1 MSENYSFSFLFNNL
15 PEGLVIQDENGQIL
29 EANVHAE
36 NLLGLT
42 VDQMAGRTS
51 VDPRWRAVK
60 SDGSDFP
67 GEEHP
72 AMITLKTG
80 KPIQNCIMGVYHPK
94 NENWVWIN
102 INTFP
107 EFLQEN
113 ESPKRVYSLFTDITE
128 KREAEEKILTTN
140 KQLHEKSQLLES
152 LLNSQSNY
160 FVRIDLKG
168 NYIFAN
174 SNYQEK
180 FQFLYTNGQFIGQ
193 PVLNSVMEYDHSK
206 LYDTVNGCL
215 KNPGKIFQITLDK
228 PKSETEIGTSFWE
241 FVAIS
246 NKEGKVEGIQCIG
259 IDITEFKNSQRE
271 LQEAEEKYQSL
282 VDSADVL
289 TVLIDQA
296 GIILYANKKT
306 RTLLAQNSGSDGQPI
321 NIKSFYANKIDVET
335 FEKDLSKLFETGE
348 PYSKEISL
356 FLDNKIIWVKGTA
369 SPVIDENKKVYAAHI
384 TALDVSELREK
395 EELLRLSEQ
404 RYKELIE
411 ATDALVVV
419 LDEDGKYVLLN
430 EKAAVFSG
438 TKPSD
443 FTGKTLWDMHDQKE
457 ADSIKTGIDKVL
469 RERNGFVSERCI
481 HVNGKELWFRTSFQP
496 LNNFLSLKNCVLITS
511 SDITERKI
519 AEKNLKE
526 SEEKHRSLVESSDSV
541 IATFNLDGTCTFA
554 NAIALRLVGLQPGDA
569 LANNFKL
576 QHIFPSNRIQT
587 VQKDIQQIVSTKEG
601 INENVELTVGGINRH
616 FKSSMQPIF
625 DLSGNVSS
633 ILLNATEITDLKKVE
648 EQLRISEDNYRNL
661 FDESPQAILVIQDG
675 IYIDC
680 NKASLK
686 LIAGSRNDIIGKTP
700 PDISPKKQACGE
712 DSITLAKRY
721 IAKTNAEGQAS
732 FEWNH
737 IKSNGD
743 DFLAEINLYRSFY
756 FGKSAILV
764 FWKDITLEKENLK
777 KINLLS
783 QIVDQSPT
791 SIILTNLEGNIEYI
805 NKAVEDNLGYSSNEL
820 IGKNPRIWKSD
831 NTDLHHYEDFWNT
844 LLNGKTW
851 RGEFTNIRKNGEI
864 IIESS
869 TAFPIYNRDGVLTNL
884 VAIQENITDRK
895 QTEEELKLFKTI
907 FEKSVTGQIITRPD
921 GTIVYHNPNFAK
933 QIQYEKEEI
942 DNCNYETFISTV
954 SSANFKL
961 IQKKVLKTKNAAS
974 TELEQVR
981 KNGEKFP
988 VLMSINCIFD
998 EHDSIQ
1004 YLAIGVNDI
1013 SERKMIENEIIELN
1027 LNLEIKVRNRT
1038 NELQIA
1044 NNQLNTFFEASI
1056 DLLCIASQDGF
1067 LRKVSRSFEHTL
1079 GYEIDELID
1088 QRFLDFVHPD
1098 DLNDT
1103 LKAMGHLNEQQPVF
1117 RFVNR
1122 YRTKQGDFKYIE
1134 WYSSP
1139 VGEFVYSV
1147 ARDVTES
1154 LEQQRKLIE
1163 AREIAETS
1171 NAQKSHFLSRMS
1183 HELRTPM
1190 NSILGFAQLLEM
1202 TELSEMQESSTKHI
1216 LKSGKNLLE
1225 LINEVLE
1232 ISRIES
1238 GNISLSLEPINLTPL
1253 LKEVCDLLR
1262 PLAQKNEVT
1271 ILLDESLSQELY
1283 INSDLQR
1290 SKQIITNLVS
1300 NAIKYNKPGGFVQIS
1315 QEKITNSN
1323 GEQMIRFAIKDSGIG
1338 ILESDF
1344 NKLFEPFQR
1353 IHAENSGI
1361 EGTGLGLSVVK
1372 ELITVLRGK
1381 IEVTSE
1387 LGVGST
1393 FYVELPHAESSEIN
1407 VNVAFDQL
1415 SPAYSDTDKVD
1426 SYHILYIED
1435 NPSNI
1440 SLLKEIFRIKKP
1452 NIELTIAMTGQQ
1464 GLEQIRINKPDLILL
1479 DLDLP
1484 DMHGSE
1490 ILEIT
1495 RENKSTAEIPVI
1507 VVSAD
1512 ATKNQVERLFSIGAN
1527 EYITKPFDVAELL
1540 NTIDNHLKKTK

>member
-1 MSENYSFSFLFNNL
+1 MSESYSFSFLFKNL

-29 EANVHAE
+29 EANVYAE

-42 VDQMAGRTS
+42 VDQLAGRTS
-51 VDPRWRAVK
+51 IDPRWRAVK
-60 SDGSDFP
+60 SDGSIFP

-94 NENWVWIN
+94 NEDWVWIN
-102 INTFP
+102 INTFL
-107 EFLQEN
+107 EDN
-113 ESPKRVYSLFTDITE
+113 EGSKRVYSLFTDITE
-128 KREAEEKILTTN
+128 KRKAEEKILTTN
-140 KQLHEKSQLLES
+140 KQLHDKSQLLES
-152 LLNSQSNY
+152 LLNSQTNY
-160 FVRIDLKG
+160 FVRIDLMG
-168 NYIFAN
+168 NYIFTN

-180 FQFLYTNGQFIGQ
+180 FQFLYTQGQFIGQ
-193 PVLNSVMEYDHSK
+193 PVLNSVMNYDHNK
-206 LYDTVNGCL
+206 LYDTVKHCIES
-215 KNPGKIFQITLDK
+215 PGKIFQVTLDK
-228 PKSETEIGTSFWE
+228 PKSETEICSSFWE
-241 FVAIS
+241 FVAFS

-282 VDSADVL
+282 IDSADVL

-306 RTLLAQNSGSDGQPI
+306 RTLLAQNSSSDGQPI
-321 NIKSFYANKIDVET
+321 NIKSFYADKIDVET

-356 FLDNKIIWVKGTA
+356 ILDNKIIWVKGTA

-384 TALDVSELREK
+384 TAIDVSELREK
-395 EELLRLSEQ
+395 EKLLRLSEQ

-430 EKAAVFSG
+430 QKAAVFSG

-443 FTGKTLWDMHDQKE
+443 FEGKTLWDMHDQKE
-457 ADSIKTGIDKVL
+457 ADSIKTGVDKVIL
-469 RERNGFVSERCI
+469 EKIGFISERCI

-511 SDITERKI
+511 SDITERII

-554 NAIALRLVGLQPGDA
+554 NAIALRMVGIEPGDA
-569 LANNFKL
+569 LVSNFKL
-576 QHIFPSNRIQT
+576 QYIFPSDRVQT

-601 INENVELTVGGINRH
+601 INENVELTIGGVNRH

-633 ILLNATEITDLKKVE
+633 ILLNATEITDLKKIE
-648 EQLRISEDNYRNL
+648 EQLIISEDNYRNL

-675 IYIDC
+675 VYIDC
-680 NKASLK
+680 NKAAVM

-700 PDISPKKQACGE
+700 TNISPIKQACGE
-712 DSITLAKRY
+712 DSITLEKRY
-721 IAKTNAEGQAS
+721 ISKTNAEGQAS

-737 IKSNGD
+737 IKSNGEL
-743 DFLAEINLYRSFY
+743 FLAEINLFRSFY

-764 FWKDITLEKENLK
+764 FWKDITLEKETLK

-791 SIILTNLEGNIEYI
+791 SIILTNLDGNIEYI
-805 NKAVEDNLGYSSNEL
+805 NKALEDNLGYSSSEL
-820 IGKNPRIWKSD
+820 IGKKPNIWKS
-831 NTDLHHYEDFWNT
+831 NRTDIHHSKDFWNT
-844 LLNGKTW
+844 ILKGKTW

-864 IIESS
+864 VIESS
-869 TAFPIYNRDGVLTNL
+869 TAFPIYNRDGVITNL

-907 FEKSVTGQIITRPD
+907 FEKSLTGQIITRPN
-921 GTIVYHNPNFAK
+921 GTIVYHNHNFAK

-942 DNCNYETFISTV
+942 DNCNYENFISPL
-954 SSANFKL
+954 SNANFKL

-998 EHDSIQ
+998 ERDSIQ

-1056 DLLCIASQDGF
+1056 DLLCIASQDG
-1067 LRKVSRSFEHTL
+1067 LLKKVSRSFEKTL
-1079 GYEIDELID
+1079 GYEIAELLD
-1088 QRFLDFVHPD
+1088 KRFLDFVHPD
-1098 DLNDT
+1098 DLIDT
-1103 LKAMGHLNEQQPVF
+1103 LEAMESLNAQQPVF
-1117 RFVNR
+1117 RFINR
-1122 YRTKQGDFKYIE
+1122 YRTKQGDYKYIE

-1139 VGEFVYSV
+1139 VGEFVYAV

-1154 LEQQRKLIE
+1154 LEQKRKLIE
-1163 AREIAETS
+1163 ARQIAETS

-1216 LKSGKNLLE
+1216 LKSGKHLLE

-1238 GNISLSLEPINLTPL
+1238 GNISLSLEPINLTLL

-1262 PLAQKNEVT
+1262 PLAQKNEVS
-1271 ILLDESLSQELY
+1271 LLLDDESLSQELY

-1290 SKQIITNLVS
+1290 TKQIITNLVS
-1300 NAIKYNKPGGFVQIS
+1300 NAIKYNKPGGSVQIN
-1315 QEKITNSN
+1315 QEKITATN

-1372 ELITVLRGK
+1372 ELVTVLRGK

-1387 LGVGST
+1387 LEVGST
-1393 FYVELPHAESSEIN
+1393 FYVELPQAEDSEIN
-1407 VNVAFDQL
+1407 VTVDFDQF
-1415 SPAYSDTDKVD
+1415 SPAHSDTDKID

-1452 NIELTIAMTGQQ
+1452 NIKLTIAITGQQ
-1464 GLEQIRINKPDLILL
+1464 GLEQIRLNKPDLILL

-1495 RENKSTAEIPVI
+1495 RKNETTAEIPVI

-1512 ATKNQVERLFSIGAN
+1512 ATKDQVERLLSIGAN
-1527 EYITKPFDVAELL
+1527 DYITKPFDVAELL
-1540 NTIDNHLKKTK
+1540 NTINNHLKEIK